1 MAWHTLA
8 ALMSE
13 PRAADTAKRSPEP
26 WVRGSETL
34 QVIVVGAGVAGLV
47 AARRLA
53 DRGLDVLVL
62 EARNRVGG
70 RLWSYRMANGE
81 MVELGGEWISTSQT
95 AVIGLAHELGLGL
108 IDTGMDFITRDPVG
122 GPPIAADE
130 HDRLAR
136 LLADRMKEMGST
148 RLSSMSA
155 KEILDGLEDTGPALS
170 ILRSRLQGTA
180 GAPLESI
187 AAAEIGEEFGIG
199 DDGSYVRIDGGNDR
213 LAQALTPDLD
223 VRLGLEVLSIR
234 QTPFDVMVETADEEF
249 TASAVV
255 LAVPLGVLKQMRFHP
270 ALPDEVAHVLGN
282 LTMGVGLKVA
292 MATAEPPPMFR
303 RQDTDIPAWYWTG
316 LGPTGSVRRAVTGFA
331 GSEAGV
337 AQLRK
342 SVMFRLARA
351 SPEAVFDGAPVVA
364 DWSADPLSGGCYSL
378 IGPGQR
384 VLLDALSRPVGR
396 VILAGE
402 HVNGS
407 GTIDGAIRSGD
418 FAADLTTSS
427 LVF

>member
-1 MAWHTLA
+1 MT
-8 ALMSE
+8 
-13 PRAADTAKRSPEP
+13 
-26 WVRGSETL
+26 GSSRR

-62 EARNRVGG
+62 EARDRVGG

-81 MVELGGEWISTSQT
+81 IVELGGEWISRSQA
-95 AVIGLAHELGLGL
+95 AVIGLADELGLGL
-108 IDTGMDFITRDPVG
+108 IDTGMDFISRDPVG
-122 GPPIAADE
+122 GPPIAVEE
-130 HDRLAR
+130 HERLAR
-136 LLADRMKEMGST
+136 LLADRMKEMGPA
-148 RLSSMSA
+148 RLSSVSA
-155 KEILDGLEDTGPALS
+155 QQVIDDLGETGPVLS

-187 AAAEIGEEFGIG
+187 AANEIGEEFGIG
-199 DDGSYVRIDGGNDR
+199 DGSYVRIDGGNDR
-213 LAQALTPDLD
+213 LAQELAHGLD
-223 VRLGLEVLSIR
+223 VRLGLETISIR
-234 QTPFDVMVETADEEF
+234 QTPHHVTVETADEDF
-249 TASAVV
+249 IASAVV
-255 LAVPLGVLKQMRFHP
+255 LAIPLGVLKHMKFEP
-270 ALPDEVAHVLGN
+270 LLPDEVAHVLES

-316 LGPTGSVRRAVTGFA
+316 LGPSGSMRRAVTGFA

-337 AQLRK
+337 APLRAN
-342 SVMFRLARA
+342 VMFRLARA
-351 SPEAVFDGAPVVA
+351 APEALFDGAPVVA
-364 DWSADPLSGGCYSL
+364 DWGSDPLAGGCYSL

-384 VLLDALSRPVGR
+384 LMLEMLSRPVGR
-396 VILAGE
+396 MFFAGE

-418 FAADLTTSS
+418 FAADLLSSS